1 MSLDA
6 RLSDLLNRTKV
17 GYVNILICMQYNPA
31 ISSSIHLALILCIFD
46 ITFMNSTH
54 MFKETAKE
62 STEVHHRTGL
72 EATQRKEVRSL

>member
-17 GYVNILICMQYNPA
+17 GYVNILICMRFNPA
-31 ISSSIHLALILCIFD
+31 SIHFALIQCNFNIIF
-46 ITFMNSTH
+46 MKSTH